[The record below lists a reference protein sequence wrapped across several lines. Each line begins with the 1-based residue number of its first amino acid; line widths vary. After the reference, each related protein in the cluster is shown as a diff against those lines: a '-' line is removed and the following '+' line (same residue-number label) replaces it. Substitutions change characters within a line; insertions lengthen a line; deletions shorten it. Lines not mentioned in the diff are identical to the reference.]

1 MEKRDNNSGR
11 IKPNFDLEI
20 YHLQNYN
27 IIAGVD
33 EAGRGPWVG
42 PVYSAAVILDQDNI
56 PDGINDSKKISSWKR
71 KEIFNKITSNHVFGV
86 GIASVE
92 EIDKINILEATF
104 LAMTRAINNLE
115 ITPDLVLVD
124 GNITPETDIKTKS
137 VVRGDSKSL
146 SIASA
151 SIVAKVLRDQYMEEI
166 DVEFPSFNW
175 KRNKGY
181 GTKEHLNALEHHGP
195 TKYHRKSFSPVRK
208 MLSL

>member
-1 MEKRDNNSGR
+1 MEKRDNNSSR
-11 IKPNFDLEI
+11 IKPNLDLEI
-20 YHLQNYN
+20 YHSQNYN

-33 EAGRGPWVG
+33 EVGRGPWAG

-56 PDGINDSKKISSWKR
+56 PDGINDSKKTSPRKR
-71 KEIFNKITSNHVFGV
+71 KEIFNKITSNHMFGV
-86 GIASVE
+86 GVASVE

-124 GNITPETDIKTKS
+124 GNITPETVIKTKS
-137 VVRGDSKSL
+137 VVKGDAKSL

-166 DVEFPSFNW
+166 DLEFPSFNW

-181 GTKEHLNALEHHGP
+181 GTKEHLYALEHHGP

>member
-1 MEKRDNNSGR
+1 MEKRENNSGR
-11 IKPNFDLEI
+11 IKPNLDLEI
-20 YHLQNYN
+20 YHSQNYN

-33 EAGRGPWVG
+33 EVGRGPWVG

-56 PDGINDSKKISSWKR
+56 PDGINDSKKISAWKR
-71 KEIFNKITSNHVFGV
+71 KEIFNKITSNHMFGV
-86 GIASVE
+86 GVANVE

-115 ITPDLVLVD
+115 ITPDLVLID

-137 VVRGDSKSL
+137 VVKGDAKSL

-175 KRNKGY
+175 KKNKGY

>member
-1 MEKRDNNSGR
+1 MGKRDNNSGR
-11 IKPNFDLEI
+11 IKPNLDLEI
-20 YHLQNYN
+20 YHSQNYN

-42 PVYSAAVILDQDNI
+42 PVYSAAVILNQDNI
-56 PDGINDSKKISSWKR
+56 PDGINDSKKISPWKR
-71 KEIFNKITSNHVFGV
+71 KEIFNKITSNHMFGV
-86 GIASVE
+86 GVASVE

-124 GNITPETDIKTKS
+124 GNLAPEIDIKTKS
-137 VVRGDSKSL
+137 IVKGDSKSL

-151 SIVAKVLRDQYMEEI
+151 SIFAKVLRDEYMEEI
-166 DVEFPSFNW
+166 DIEFPSFNW
-175 KRNKGY
+175 KKNKGY
-181 GTKEHLNALEHHGP
+181 GTKEHLTALENHGP